1 MQIKKQLKDAF
12 LDVTFEPVT
21 KEEAMAR
28 YWGRFDVL
36 DDGEGGY
43 GLLAEGVLTPYATH
57 FSNGGERP
65 VTFAIKGVRKFV
77 ADGKVHWPFEEVGDC
92 AVDDDEAN
100 PHIYR
105 SLARRVVK
113 EISDM
118 SCGVFGNIDT
128 NYGVIA
134 GDIRHNDS
142 NTNIVF
148 EIAGDPEHANFV
160 MLYANKPLN
169 WFAGTKNWN
178 MLEIGNDFWAVFIP
192 MSVVADATM

>member
-1 MQIKKQLKDAF
+1 MQRNLKDIF
-12 LDVTFEPVT
+12 VNGTSSEPAT
-21 KEEAMAR
+21 KEEVMAR

-36 DDGEGGY
+36 DDGEGY
-43 GLLAEGVLTPYATH
+43 DLRAEGVLTPYSTH
-57 FSNGGERP
+57 FSNGRERP

-77 ADGKVHWPFEEVGDC
+77 ADGKVHWPLEEVGDC
-92 AVDDDEAN
+92 AVNDDAAN
-100 PHIYR
+100 PHVYR
-105 SLARRVVK
+105 RLARRVVK

-118 SCGVFGNIDT
+118 GRGVFGNIDT

-134 GDIRHNDS
+134 GDIRHNDR
-142 NTNIVF
+142 NTSIVF

-169 WFAGTKNWN
+169 WFAGTKNWD

-192 MSVVADATM
+192 MSVVASVTM